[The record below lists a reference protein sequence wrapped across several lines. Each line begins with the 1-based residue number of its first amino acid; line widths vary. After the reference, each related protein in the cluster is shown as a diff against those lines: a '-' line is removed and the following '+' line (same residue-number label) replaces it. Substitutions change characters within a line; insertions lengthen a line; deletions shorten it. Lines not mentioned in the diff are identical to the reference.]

1 MPFGANPSPGKLW
14 HVCAGPSAVNT
25 HAADNRMA
33 SAEFVFELFGDRFDL
48 WTGQGPLRRIRRSSG
63 ATTFGGR
70 AENRD
75 LMDQIRQ
82 TLDTA
87 SVQCRAVGGGFIV
100 SIPAGSHQRPMAAV
114 AEIGVEQVADV
125 LQQTAAGAI
134 GQQSR
139 SEVPAGIS
147 GFEQWTDLDA
157 SDNRLRADESEL
169 SWLNQLPA
177 SVVPKRE
184 ETSVTAV
191 ARRILPQLLDLI
203 QARSLLLIDG
213 EDGAGSSSA
222 LLWSGGDEVTSSAV
236 DRVVL
241 RYSSEAS
248 YSDGLCLNFT
258 SPPQSIVS
266 RDGIMSAVIVPVR
279 WPARSTGWLVAVNRD
294 LRKLATGEAASRYG
308 SEIQMGDIEFG
319 DAQINLM
326 RAASSVLATNSGIL
340 DLLNDREQVLTGI
353 VRTLVNALDAKDSYT
368 CGHSDRVAEFAR
380 LTAQAMGVNARG
392 CEQVHMAGL
401 LHDIGKVGIPDHI
414 LNKPAAVTDEEMEI
428 IRQHPVTGYEILRH
442 LSSFEYVL
450 PAVLHHHE
458 AFDGSG
464 YPHGLHGNAIP
475 LSARILAV
483 ADSWDAMTSSRSY
496 RAGMSPDRATAI
508 LQDGAGQQW
517 DPQCVEAFLKCKDA
531 VRVRMDAAHDE
542 VPPPVMVRSAAVAT
556 MSAWPVRGQ
565 RARALVSDVA
575 TSTSSRTP
583 DSLAVPMPDAV
594 FHRN

>member
-1 MPFGANPSPGKLW
+1 M
-14 HVCAGPSAVNT
+14 NT
-25 HAADNRMA
+25 HASDNSLA

-63 ATTFGGR
+63 TRTFGGR
-70 AENRD
+70 SENRD
-75 LMDQIRQ
+75 LMNQIRH
-82 TLDTA
+82 TLDTS
-87 SVQCRAVGGGFIV
+87 SVQCRGVGSGFVV

-125 LQQTAAGAI
+125 IQRTAAGAI

-139 SEVPAGIS
+139 VEVPTGLS
-147 GFEQWTDLDA
+147 GFEQWTDTPDH
-157 SDNRLRADESEL
+157 RLRADQSEI

-184 ETSVTAV
+184 ETSVAAV
-191 ARRILPQLLDLI
+191 ASRILPQLLDLI

-213 EDGAGSSSA
+213 EAGAGSSSA
-222 LLWSGGDEVTSSAV
+222 LLWSGGEAVTGSSV
-236 DRVVL
+236 GRIIL

-248 YSDGLCLNFT
+248 CSDGVCLDFS

-266 RDGIMSAVIVPVR
+266 RDGIMSAIIVPVR

-294 LRKLATGEAASRYG
+294 LRKLATGEAVSRYG
-308 SEIQMGDIEFG
+308 AEIQTDDIEFG

-414 LNKPAAVTDEEMEI
+414 LNKPAAVTEEEMEI

-464 YPHGLHGNAIP
+464 YPHGLCGNAIP

-496 RAGMSPDRATAI
+496 RAGMSPERATGI
-508 LQDGAGQQW
+508 LQNGAGQQW

-531 VRVRMDAAHDE
+531 VRVRMDAAHDD
-542 VPPPVMVRSAAVAT
+542 VPPPVMVRTAAVAA
-556 MSAWPVRGQ
+556 MSAWPVRKSETRPVNSGT
-565 RARALVSDVA
+565 
-575 TSTSSRTP
+575 TSTSNRTP
-583 DSLAVPMPDAV
+583 GSLAVPMPDAV